1 MEKSSFAMA
10 KFGLEG
16 KEALPKRDCGFYVKY
31 IFLFTSLIQFLI
43 ILGLVLFMVYG
54 NAQAGTHTHLKVLE
68 REVQERYNKYSIV
81 SQRNTNL
88 SRALNAT
95 IKEKQG
101 LQGQLQK
108 VKQDLEKCNS
118 TQTPNP
124 IPKLQEML
132 EMMFYHKMRLDECHT
147 TLAHINISCNGDKA
161 ALRTQLDQTA
171 LAKKELEKNCRKSAE
186 SLSQARQEQERCQQ
200 ELSST
205 QTLWES
211 TRTNLDLLKDECRTL
226 RTDVSY
232 TFQRIKELLSPY
244 ACGSVQEQLNRLTQQ
259 TERLFLW
266 QQDRETKY
274 VGKSVC
280 DMNLFQHRL
289 NCSREKQALEKKLQE
304 TEKEVKGGQEE
315 QKKLLGEKEQLGKE
329 LEEKSKAAAQAG
341 YLRGQLNLCLNS
353 KMGAFFDI
361 PGLRAPA
368 GGGTR
373 LGPFP
378 NTGSYVDALSQGIFR
393 NLGKPS
399 PEELQQL
406 AQKML
411 EQYLA
416 PQQSPR

>member
-68 REVQERYNKYSIV
+68 REVQERYNKYSLV

-118 TQTPNP
+118 TQNPNP
-124 IPKLQEML
+124 VPKEML
-132 EMMFYHKMRLDECHT
+132 EIMFYQKMSLDSCHAT
-147 TLAHINISCNGDKA
+147 VTDINSTCNKDKA
-161 ALRTQLDQTA
+161 ALRTQLEQRA
-171 LAKKELEKNCRKSAE
+171 QAEKELEQNCRKTNDT
-186 SLSQARQEQERCQQ
+186 LSEARKEQKSCQQ
-200 ELSST
+200 VLNDT
-205 QTLWES
+205 RTLWES
-211 TRTNLDLLKDECRTL
+211 TRTNLGLLKDECRTL
-226 RTDVSY
+226 RSDVSY
-232 TFQRIKELLSPY
+232 TFQRIKELLGPY
-244 ACGSVQEQLNRLTQQ
+244 TCGSVQEQLSWLTQQ
-259 TERLFLW
+259 AERLFLW

-280 DMNLFQHRL
+280 DMNLFQSRL
-289 NCSREKQALEKKLQE
+289 NCSREKQELEKKLRDS
-304 TEKEVKGGQEE
+304 EKEVKGGEE
-315 QKKLLGEKEQLGKE
+315 ERKKLLLEKEKLGKE
-329 LEEKSKAAAQAG
+329 LEEKSKAAAQVG
-341 YLRGQLNLCLNS
+341 HLWGQLNLCLNS

-373 LGPFP
+373 PGPFP
-378 NTGSYVDALSQGIFR
+378 NAGSYMDALSQGIFG
-393 NLGKPS
+393 NMGKPK
-399 PEELQQL
+399 PEELQQF

-411 EQYLA
+411 EQFLS
-416 PQQSPR
+416 PQKNPSG